1 MELTAEQQAALGD
14 LRVQR
19 GEIRQFQSELRFV
32 VRRAAALG
40 VPWHLI
46 AAEVGLR
53 VREVLLMVNSEDPDG
68 ELARAGVALADPER
82 PLRLAL
88 LRLDDYSRVSGT
100 GVVATGHLDPVTGYA
115 SLSWRGGRSRFVNL
129 PVGEWQRPT
138 AENSVAVEW
147 LEDIHS
153 REGTSRLLV
162 LDEPLDDTARA
173 LAHLL
178 GANSAG
184 AAVEDGQHGGQ
195 PGQ

>member
-1 MELTAEQQAALGD
+1 VELTAAQQAALGD

-19 GEIRQFQSELRFV
+19 TQMRQFQSELRSV
-32 VRRAAALG
+32 VRRTAALG
-40 VPWHLI
+40 VPWHVI

-53 VREVLLMVNSEDPDG
+53 VREVLLMVNSEDPEG

-88 LRLDDYSRVSGT
+88 LRLDDYSKVSGT

-115 SLSWRGGRSRFVNL
+115 SLSWRGRPRFVNL
-129 PVGEWQRPT
+129 PVSEWRGPT

-153 REGTSRLLV
+153 HGGSGRLLV
-162 LDEPLDDTARA
+162 LDEPLDDNARA
-173 LAHLL
+173 LALLL
-178 GANSAG
+178 GAESAG
-184 AAVEDGQHGGQ
+184 AAVEDRQHGGEPSQ
-195 PGQ
+195 